1 MNIKISRLAT
11 VLRQQNWQKIIRL
24 APVLACLTLAQGVR
38 AAPPGDRLPYR
49 DQVLQGGI
57 RAELKLEG
65 ERSGPIPLGESL
77 SLSLELQDE
86 TARTALR
93 GLRPR
98 LWVSRQTADP
108 PEPCDAL
115 VRRFISGRLS
125 QRADRDLNG
134 FQLVTLNAD
143 NSISFINPLIQLNR
157 TKLEAL
163 VPLPG
168 PASDWLLLPERD
180 VLLVSLPEQ
189 GEVAVV
195 DTQKMRLIKRIALPG
210 GRPGALV
217 ASRELGRA
225 WVLTDQPARAVEIQL
240 DRLEAGATLP
250 LGKGPHRAVLGG
262 SDGSRLLV
270 ANGGDAT
277 LSLLDLREQR
287 LVSSPSLPGLISE
300 VTYSARSG
308 RFYAASQSGRIVVIE
323 PERGRIDTSLDG
335 PQGLSA
341 LRADPTG
348 SVVLAVSPSA
358 SRVVA
363 IDTARHKLLASGT
376 TTIRADQIGYT
387 ARYAYLLGRDSAQVA
402 LLDLKSLAEG
412 RLASSEVQIF
422 QKPNGSIDAGPS
434 AELMAPSPE
443 GDGMLIA
450 GQADNALYYYMEG
463 MTGAQGSYQ
472 TYRRATRAL
481 TVINRSLQET
491 APGRYTG
498 TLRLERGG
506 HYRIPLLV
514 QNPRVMHCFDIHID
528 ETGATDTGRRFDL
541 GFQVGGANPASAVQV
556 GADTEIRLTLRDA
569 HTGEP
574 VRGVRDL
581 QLMALEMPGL
591 SQQRVFARE
600 TPTPGVYSVVL
611 KFWRPGVWRLQAQS
625 VSQGLS
631 FDRSASTEVAV
642 QDMAAAATTPAA
654 SAASAP

>member
-1 MNIKISRLAT
+1 MNIKTFCLAAVPHRQSWSR
-11 VLRQQNWQKIIRL
+11 IIRIAAVLTGL
-24 APVLACLTLAQGVR
+24 ALAQGATS
-38 AAPPGDRLPYR
+38 AADSGDRLPYH
-49 DQVLQGGI
+49 DQVRQGGI

-65 ERSGPIPLGESL
+65 ERSGPIPLDETL
-77 SLSLELQDE
+77 SLTLDLQDE

-195 DTQKMRLIKRIALPG
+195 DTQKMRLVKRIALPG
-210 GRPGALV
+210 GRPGVLV
-217 ASRELGRA
+217 ASREPSRA

-250 LGKGPHRAVLGG
+250 IGKGPHRAVLGG
-262 SDGSRLLV
+262 DGGRLLV

-287 LVSSPSLPGLISE
+287 LVGSPSLPGLIGE

-308 RFYAASQSGRIVVIE
+308 RFYAASRTGRIAVIE
-323 PERGRIDTSLDG
+323 PERGRIDTTLDG
-335 PQGLSA
+335 PEGLTA

-528 ETGATDTGRRFDL
+528 ETGAADAGRRFDL
-541 GFQVGGANPASAVQV
+541 GFKVGGADPASAIRV
-556 GADTEIRLTLRDA
+556 GTDTEIHLTLRDA
-569 HTGEP
+569 HTREP

-600 TPTPGVYSVVL
+600 TPTPGIYSVVL

-642 QDMAAAATTPAA
+642 QDAASATPPAAPAA
-654 SAASAP
+654 SAP

>member
-1 MNIKISRLAT
+1 MLPSTRPWRLVAA
-11 VLRQQNWQKIIRL
+11 VVSCLCL
-24 APVLACLTLAQGVR
+24 APVLSAAETQSLLPLTKETR
-38 AAPPGDRLPYR
+38 
-49 DQVLQGGI
+49 QGGI
-57 RAELKLEG
+57 RAQLRLD
-65 ERSGPIPLGESL
+65 SDQHGPIPLGESMQL
-77 SLSLELQDE
+77 ALELTDE
-86 TARTALR
+86 VTGSPLR

-98 LWVSRQTADP
+98 MWVSRQTGDKADS
-108 PEPCDAL
+108 CDSL
-115 VRRFISGRLS
+115 VRRFIGGKLA

-143 NSISFINPLIQLNR
+143 HSISFINPLLQLNR

-168 PASDWLLLPERD
+168 PASDWLSLPQRD
-180 VLLVSLPEQ
+180 LLLVSLPEQ
-189 GEVAVV
+189 GEIGVV
-195 DTQKMRLIKRIALPG
+195 DTQKLRLVKRIALPG
-210 GRPGALV
+210 GRPGTLMH
-217 ASRELGRA
+217 SPQLGRV
-225 WVLTDQPARAVEIQL
+225 WVLTDQPARAVEIRL
-240 DRLEAGATLP
+240 DTLDAGSTLP
-250 LGKGPHRAVLGG
+250 LGAGPHRAVLGG
-262 SDGSRLLV
+262 DGSRLLV
-270 ANGGDAT
+270 SNSADAS

-287 LVSSPSLPGLISE
+287 LVSTTPLPGLIGE
-300 VTYSARSG
+300 VTYSPRSA
-308 RFYAASQSGRIVVIE
+308 RFYAASRTGRIVVIE
-323 PERGRIDTSLDG
+323 PERGRIDTTLDG
-335 PQGLSA
+335 PQGLTA

-387 ARYAYLLGRDSAQVA
+387 ARYAYLLGRESAQVV

-422 QKPNGSIDAGPS
+422 QKPNASIDAGPS
-434 AELMAPSPE
+434 TELMVPSPE

-481 TVINRSLQET
+481 TVIDRSLKET
-491 APGRYTG
+491 APGRYTS

-506 HYRIPLLV
+506 HYRVPMLV

-541 GFQVGGANPASAVQV
+541 GFKVGGANPASAVRV
-556 GADTEIRLTLRDA
+556 GADTEIHLTLRDA
-569 HTGEP
+569 HTGAP
-574 VRGVRDL
+574 VSGVRDL

-600 TPTPGVYSVVL
+600 TPTPGVYSVML
-611 KFWRPGVWRLQAQS
+611 KFWRAGVWRLQAQS

-642 QDMAAAATTPAA
+642 QDAASAATPAA